1 MSLLS
6 CSFLNAQSKDTI
18 LAKVFWYR
26 NLRSFTWAIIKVLK
40 TPGSVEQHCWMWFSV
55 SAFQFSTRKF
65 IRWKMEQLFGFS
77 GNMNHVNKCMDSTA
91 LSCSVLIRWLM
102 SDHVCL
108 LFPSATLVWSDS
120 LAPPWS
126 FRHHQN
132 YQTLSLCSHLGLA
145 HWHRQ
150 KNLSLEEIPT
160 CKFTQTQTV

>member
-120 LAPPWS
+120 LPPPMKLQAPPELPDLISLQPPWAS
-126 FRHHQN
+126 
-132 YQTLSLCSHLGLA
+132 TLTPPEKPVP
-145 HWHRQ
+145 RR
-150 KNLSLEEIPT
+150 NT
-160 CKFTQTQTV
+160 NM